1 MPSLSLLTRSR
12 TDIHVYDIL
21 TRRNGERLFL
31 SAPELTTKIDETA
44 SSMNK
49 TTTSNSSKPTN
60 NSEKKKVVIEDAIDK
75 QLRGEDGWVK
85 REQTR

>member
-1 MPSLSLLTRSR
+1 
-12 TDIHVYDIL
+12 
-21 TRRNGERLFL
+21 
-31 SAPELTTKIDETA
+31 
-44 SSMNK
+44 MNK